1 LKGIISGLIENW
13 APILSQ
19 LRFNDLL
26 DLILV
31 WLVVY
36 RVLLLIKKSGAVQ
49 ILSGLGILAIAYMV
63 SIWLELITFN
73 YILEKFFTNLFL
85 IVVILF
91 QAEIRRALAQIGSN
105 PFLSGASRVQETH
118 MIEEIAK
125 GVVSCAQRGFG
136 ALIVI
141 EREISLDY
149 FIEEG
154 VQLNSDVSSELI
166 QSIFHPS
173 SPLHDGA
180 VIIRGGKMFAAGCF
194 LPLSK
199 NSALDKNFGT
209 RHRAA
214 IGLTEETDAYV
225 FVVSEE
231 TRSVG
236 MAHSGI
242 LAPDVDH
249 PTIRQTLYKLFGL
262 ALTQGE
268 RVQA

>member
-1 LKGIISGLIENW
+1 MFGYWDNL
-13 APILSQ
+13 Q
-19 LRFNDLL
+19 LHWNDFV

-105 PFLSGASRVQETH
+105 PFLSGVSRVQETH

-154 VQLNSDVSSELI
+154 VQLGSEVSSELI

-180 VIIRGGKMFAAGCF
+180 VVIRGSRINSAGCF

-199 NSALDKNFGT
+199 NSALDKNFRT

-214 IGLTEETDAYV
+214 IGLSEETDAYV

-236 MAHSGI
+236 
-242 LAPDVDH
+242 
-249 PTIRQTLYKLFGL
+249 
-262 ALTQGE
+262 
-268 RVQA
+268 

>member
-1 LKGIISGLIENW
+1 MITSTWNNWLSLI
-13 APILSQ
+13 SQ
-19 LRFNDLL
+19 LRVLDFVDLL
-26 DLILV
+26 LV

-36 RVLLLIKKSGAVQ
+36 RILLLIKKSGAVQ
-49 ILSGLGILAIAYMV
+49 ILSGLGILAIAYMI
-63 SIWLELITFN
+63 SIWFELITFN
-73 YILEKFFTNLFL
+73 YILEKFFANLFV

-91 QAEIRRALAQIGSN
+91 QGEIRRALAQIGSN
-105 PFLSGASRVQETH
+105 PFLSGQRAVEETH
-118 MIEEIAK
+118 MIEELAK
-125 GVVSCAQRGFG
+125 GMVACAQRGFG
-136 ALIVI
+136 ALIVL

-154 VQLNSDVSSELI
+154 RALNAEVSSELI

-180 VIIRGGKMFAAGCF
+180 VLVRGGRVVSAGCF

-199 NSALDKNFGT
+199 NSALDRNLGT

-231 TRSVG
+231 NRSVG

-242 LAPDVDH
+242 LQMDVDH
-249 PTIRQTLYKLFGL
+249 LTIRQTLYELYGL
-262 ALTQGE
+262 SKSFE
-268 RVQA
+268 RARAT

>member
-1 LKGIISGLIENW
+1 MLNAAWNNWSGLF
-13 APILSQ
+13 AQ
-19 LRFNDLL
+19 LRVLDFVDLM
-26 DLILV
+26 LV

-49 ILSGLGILAIAYMV
+49 ILSGLGILAIAYMG
-63 SIWLELITFN
+63 SIWFELITFN
-73 YILEKFFTNLFL
+73 YILEKFFANLFV

-91 QAEIRRALAQIGSN
+91 QGEIRRALAQIGSN
-105 PFLSGASRVQETH
+105 PFLSGQRAVEETH
-118 MIEEIAK
+118 MIEELAK
-125 GVVSCAQRGFG
+125 GMVACAQRGFG
-136 ALIVI
+136 ALIVL

-154 VQLNSDVSSELI
+154 RPLNAEVSSELI

-180 VIIRGGKMFAAGCF
+180 VLVRSGRIVSAGCF

-199 NSALDKNFGT
+199 NSALDRNLGT

-231 TRSVG
+231 NRSVG

-242 LAPDVDH
+242 LQMDVDH
-249 PTIRQTLYKLFGL
+249 LLIRQTLYELYGL
-262 ALTQGE
+262 KKTFE
-268 RVQA
+268 RAHAT

>member
-1 LKGIISGLIENW
+1 MLNGIVDNW
-13 APILSQ
+13 LSVIKQ
-19 LRFNDLL
+19 LRMQDFIDLL
-26 DLILV
+26 LV

-73 YILEKFFTNLFL
+73 YILEKFFSNLFV

-91 QAEIRRALAQIGSN
+91 QGEIRRALAQIGSN
-105 PFLSGASRVQETH
+105 PFLTGPSRVEETH

-125 GVVSCAQRGFG
+125 GLMACAQRGFG
-136 ALIVI
+136 ALVVI

-154 VQLNSDVSSELI
+154 VELGAEVSSELF
-166 QSIFHPS
+166 QSIFHPAG
-173 SPLHDGA
+173 PLHDGA
-180 VIIRGGKMFAAGCF
+180 LLIRGGRVVSAGCF

-199 NSALDKNFGT
+199 NSALDKNLGT

-214 IGLTEETDAYV
+214 IGLTEETDAHV
-225 FVVSEE
+225 FIVSEE
-231 TRSVG
+231 KNSVG

-242 LAPDVDH
+242 LSLDVDH
-249 PTIRQTLYKLFGL
+249 HAIRQSLYEIFGL
-262 ALTQGE
+262 SKAFE
-268 RVQA
+268 RQNT

>member
-1 LKGIISGLIENW
+1 M
-13 APILSQ
+13 
-19 LRFNDLL
+19 DLF
-26 DLILV
+26 LV

-49 ILSGLGILAIAYMV
+49 ILSGLGILATAYMA
-63 SIWLELITFN
+63 SIWLELVTFN
-73 YILEKFFTNLFL
+73 YILEKFFSNLFL

-105 PFLSGASRVQETH
+105 PFINGTSRVEETH

-125 GVVSCAQRGFG
+125 GVVACAQKGYG
-136 ALIVI
+136 ALIVV

-154 VQLNSDVSSELI
+154 RLLGAEVSAELI
-166 QSIFHPS
+166 QSIFQPA

-180 VIIRGGKMFAAGCF
+180 MLIRGGKIFSAGCF

-199 NSALDKNFGT
+199 NSALDRNLGT

-231 TRSVG
+231 NRSLG

-242 LAPDVDH
+242 LQHDVDH
-249 PTIRQTLYKLFGL
+249 ATIRQTLYDIYGL
-262 ALTQGE
+262 TNPVE
-268 RVQA
+268 RANA

>member
-1 LKGIISGLIENW
+1 MLSTMLNNWTGLI
-13 APILSQ
+13 AQ
-19 LRFNDLL
+19 LRVLDFVDLA
-26 DLILV
+26 LV

-63 SIWLELITFN
+63 SIWFELITFN
-73 YILEKFFTNLFL
+73 YILEKFFSNLFV

-91 QAEIRRALAQIGSN
+91 QGEIRRALAQIGSN
-105 PFLSGASRVQETH
+105 PFLSGQRAVEETY
-118 MIEEIAK
+118 MIEELAK
-125 GVVSCAQRGFG
+125 GMVACAQRGFG
-136 ALIVI
+136 ALIVL

-154 VQLNSDVSSELI
+154 RPLNAEVSSELI

-180 VIIRGGKMFAAGCF
+180 VLIRSGRIVSAGCF

-199 NSALDKNFGT
+199 NSALDRNLGT

-225 FVVSEE
+225 FVISEE
-231 TRSVG
+231 NRSVG

-242 LAPDVDH
+242 LQVDVDH
-249 PTIRQTLYKLFGL
+249 LEIRQTLYELFGL
-262 ALTQGE
+262 SKSFE
-268 RVQA
+268 RVHA

>member
-1 LKGIISGLIENW
+1 MIDSLWHNWGGLFR
-13 APILSQ
+13 Q
-19 LRFNDLL
+19 LRVQDLVDLL
-26 DLILV
+26 LV

-49 ILSGLGILAIAYMV
+49 ILSGLGILAIAYMF
-63 SIWLELITFN
+63 SIWFELITFN
-73 YILEKFFTNLFL
+73 YILEKFFSNLFV

-91 QAEIRRALAQIGSN
+91 QGEIRRALAQIGSN
-105 PFLSGASRVQETH
+105 PFLSGQRTAEETY
-118 MIEEIAK
+118 MIEELAK
-125 GVVSCAQRGFG
+125 GVVACAQRGFG
-136 ALIVI
+136 ALIVL

-154 VQLNSDVSSELI
+154 RPVNAEVTSELI
-166 QSIFHPS
+166 QSIFHPA

-180 VIIRGGKMFAAGCF
+180 VLIRMGKIISAGCF

-199 NSALDKNFGT
+199 NSALDKNLGT

-231 TRSVG
+231 NRSVG

-242 LAPDVDH
+242 LEVDMDH
-249 PTIRQTLYKLFGL
+249 VAIRQTLYELFGL
-262 ALTQGE
+262 SKSFE
-268 RVQA
+268 RSHV

>member
-1 LKGIISGLIENW
+1 MVTNVWNGWMGVFT
-13 APILSQ
+13 Q
-19 LRFNDLL
+19 LRVQDLF
-26 DLILV
+26 DLFLV

-49 ILSGLGILAIAYMV
+49 ILSGLGILAIAYML
-63 SIWLELITFN
+63 SIWFELITFN
-73 YILEKFFTNLFL
+73 YILEKFFSNLFV

-91 QAEIRRALAQIGSN
+91 QGEIRRALAQIGSN
-105 PFLSGASRVQETH
+105 PFLSGQSRVEETH
-118 MIEEIAK
+118 MIEELAK
-125 GVVSCAQRGFG
+125 GMIACAQRGFG
-136 ALIVI
+136 ALIVL

-154 VQLNSDVSSELI
+154 RPVHAEVSSELI
-166 QSIFHPS
+166 QSLFHPAG
-173 SPLHDGA
+173 PLHDGA
-180 VIIRGGKMFAAGCF
+180 VLIRNGRIESAGCF

-199 NSALDKNFGT
+199 NSALDKNLGT

-231 TRSVG
+231 NRAVG

-242 LAPDVDH
+242 LQMDVDH
-249 PTIRQTLYKLFGL
+249 HTIRQALYDLYGL
-262 ALTQGE
+262 SKQFE
-268 RVQA
+268 RVHT

>member
-1 LKGIISGLIENW
+1 MVDNW
-13 APILSQ
+13 TSIVAQ
-19 LRFNDLL
+19 LRAQDMVDLF
-26 DLILV
+26 LV

-49 ILSGLGILAIAYMV
+49 ILSGLGILAIAYMA

-73 YILEKFFTNLFL
+73 YILEKFFSNLFV

-91 QAEIRRALAQIGSN
+91 QGEIRRALAQIGSN
-105 PFLSGASRVQETH
+105 PFLSGSSRVEETH

-125 GVVSCAQRGFG
+125 GLVACAQRGFG

-154 VQLNSDVSSELI
+154 RPLDAEISGELI
-166 QSIFHPS
+166 QSIFHPGG
-173 SPLHDGA
+173 PLHDGA
-180 VIIRGGKMFAAGCF
+180 MLIRAGRAVSAGCF

-199 NSALDKNFGT
+199 NSALDKNLGT
-209 RHRAA
+209 RHRSA

-231 TRSVG
+231 NRSVG
-236 MAHSGI
+236 LANSGI
-242 LAPDVDH
+242 LHLDVDH
-249 PTIRQTLYKLFGL
+249 HSIRQALYELYGL
-262 ALTQGE
+262 SKTFE
-268 RVQA
+268 RSHA

>member
-1 LKGIISGLIENW
+1 MFSNIIGNW
-13 APILSQ
+13 SAVFSQ
-19 LRFNDLL
+19 LRYNDFIDLL
-26 DLILV
+26 LV
-31 WLVVY
+31 WIVVY
-36 RVLLLIKKSGAVQ
+36 RILLLIKRSGAVQ
-49 ILSGLGILAIAYMV
+49 ILSGLGILAIAYMG

-73 YILEKFFTNLFL
+73 YILEKFFSNLFL

-91 QAEIRRALAQIGSN
+91 QAEIRRALALIGSN
-105 PFLSGASRVQETH
+105 PFLTSVSRVEETH
-118 MIEEIAK
+118 MIEELAK
-125 GVVSCAQRGFG
+125 GVVACAQRGFG

-154 VQLNSDVSSELI
+154 VPLSAEVSSELM

-173 SPLHDGA
+173 GPLHDGA
-180 VIIRGGKMFAAGCF
+180 IVIRGNRIHAAGCF

-199 NSALDKNFGT
+199 NSALDKNLGT

-236 MAHSGI
+236 MAHSGL

-249 PTIRQTLYKLFGL
+249 ATIRQTLFKLFGL
-262 ALTQGE
+262 TATKAE
-268 RVQA
+268 RATI